1 MSDIGADDITV
12 MMRAAQPAPGF
23 GIPTV
28 PGYTGPKDVY
38 EFTGEENE
46 TILRLSGAM
55 STAGIIQA
63 VFGGMEIVAGLIG
76 MFAGWGFPVWMILG
90 SGLALLVT
98 GIWMRQAANSLDLVV
113 HSRGSDI
120 LNLMDSFERLTSIF
134 NLQRAWYALGILFS
148 VAMVIVTIWFWLQ
161 QKPG

>member
-1 MSDIGADDITV
+1 MSEMEADDITV
-12 MMRAAQPAPGF
+12 VIRPPQPMAGF
-23 GIPTV
+23 GIPTA
-28 PGYTGPKDVY
+28 PGYAAPKDSY

-46 TILRLSGAM
+46 TIVRLSGAM

-63 VFGGMEIVAGLIG
+63 VFGGLEIVAGLIG
-76 MFAGWGFPVWMILG
+76 MFAGWGFPVWLIMG
-90 SGLALLVT
+90 SGLVLLVT
-98 GIWMRQAANSLDLVV
+98 GIWMRQASNSLDVVV

-148 VAMVIVTIWFWLQ
+148 VAMVIGTIWFWLH